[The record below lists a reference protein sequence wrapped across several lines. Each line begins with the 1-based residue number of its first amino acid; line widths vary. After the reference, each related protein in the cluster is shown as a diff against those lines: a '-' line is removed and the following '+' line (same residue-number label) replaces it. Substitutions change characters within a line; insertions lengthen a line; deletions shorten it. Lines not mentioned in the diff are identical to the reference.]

1 MNPEYLFKMIWKIV
15 PCSTGAKILQ
25 DEQELFA
32 SKHEDVYGHLKHFE
46 ELQKK
51 REKAMYVEVDLQKK
65 DNTSPKDFKKSEA
78 KHYISHVKERVQ
90 VLKDACIPKPRE
102 KTIPS
107 EDIEKK
113 TEHEQPKQPKIILEE
128 TCIVKSKDYVF
139 YDLDLDAKETVKGE
153 ITSDETINI
162 YFLTKYGFRSFENDE
177 QFSYEYGAE
186 SVLKKKIDFKPSKT
200 ATWYLVIENERKN
213 KATVNVNL
221 FV

>member
-1 MNPEYLFKMIWKIV
+1 MPKWILGLGIV
-15 PCSTGAKILQ
+15 FVFLLIILGFANILQ
-25 DEQELFA
+25 WA
-32 SKHEDVYGHLKHFE
+32 IVG
-46 ELQKK
+46 
-51 REKAMYVEVDLQKK
+51 
-65 DNTSPKDFKKSEA
+65 
-78 KHYISHVKERVQ
+78 
-90 VLKDACIPKPRE
+90 VLSAATLGILGLIINYLLKPRE
-102 KTIPS
+102 KTILS

-128 TCIVKSKDYVF
+128 TCLVKSKKYVF

-162 YFLTKYGFRSFENDE
+162 YFLAKYGFRSFENDE

-200 ATWYLVIENERKN
+200 ATWYLVIENEGKN

-221 FV
+221 LV